1 MPHGSWK
8 LLFLS
13 RLLLVSYANDNLMAR
28 DYFMYKGVSNVVG
41 FSCGSLESA

>member
-13 RLLLVSYANDNLMAR
+13 RLLLVSYANDNIMAR
-28 DYFMYKGVSNVVG
+28 DYFTYKEVSNVVG
-41 FSCGSLESA
+41 FSCGGLESA